1 MSEELSEEEKAR
13 LAAEEAER
21 SAAGGEGAAGGDGAD
36 AQAAADGAAAGAN
49 GAATEEEEDVDFE
62 SDPDY
67 APFVRKPAG
76 GEQGNGVDNVTVP
89 RDEFKSLNDDATA
102 YRGLKANPAALAAV
116 MHFANGGTL
125 EQLLGSVDTTDY
137 AKKSVEELYLLDVTM
152 RMGELTAEEREEAL
166 EELGGMSSF
175 KRKEIKTSLAE
186 KFNSTKSQ
194 KSSELVNQIKAHQ
207 EAIAQEQGR
216 IMEEFKKTVLHW
228 VNKGKFFDM
237 PFDEHKAKEVLK
249 EVETYGWLGLF
260 MTDGKPDAR
269 KMFQAAAGS
278 LYMPQIARAKK
289 AAGAKKAVEEMSAAI
304 HNTGTGSSASAGSSG
319 VGAPDAKAPGLSP
332 YEKHRKAEAERKR
345 KAATQ
350 S

>member
-1 MSEELSEEEKAR
+1 MPEELSEEEKAR
-13 LAAEEAER
+13 LAAEEAEK
-21 SAAGGEGAAGGDGAD
+21 SAAAGGEGGGGDDD
-36 AQAAADGAAAGAN
+36 AASQAAAEAASAGEN
-49 GAATEEEEDVDFE
+49 GAAGEEDDFLN
-62 SDPDY
+62 DPDY
-67 APFVRKPAG
+67 AAFVRKPSG
-76 GEQGNGVDNVTVP
+76 GEGGSGKDVDNVTLS
-89 RDEFKSLNDDATA
+89 RDEFKALNDDATA

-125 EQLLGSVDTTDY
+125 EQLVSTVDTTDY
-137 AKKSVEELYLLDVTM
+137 AKKSVEELYLMDVTM

-166 EELGGMSSF
+166 EELNGMSSF

-207 EAIAQEQGR
+207 EAVAKEQGR
-216 IMEEFKKTVLHW
+216 LMEEFKKTVLHW

-237 PFDEHKAKEVLK
+237 PFDEHKAKEVLR

-289 AAGAKKAVEEMSAAI
+289 MAGARKAVEEMSAQV
-304 HNTGTGSSASAGSSG
+304 HNSGASSAAAAGSSG
-319 VGAPDAKAPGLSP
+319 AGSPSAKSPGLSP
-332 YEKHRKAEAERKR
+332 YERHRMAENERMR
-345 KAATQ
+345 KAAPKN
-350 S
+350 